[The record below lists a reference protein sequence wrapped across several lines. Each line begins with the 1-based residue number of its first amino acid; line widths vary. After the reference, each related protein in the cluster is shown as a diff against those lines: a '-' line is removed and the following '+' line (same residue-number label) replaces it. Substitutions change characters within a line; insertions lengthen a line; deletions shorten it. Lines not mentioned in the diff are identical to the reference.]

1 MNHIKKT
8 IKSQQNRI
16 VKKIKTEGTNGFYS
30 LLAQDSIQN
39 TIKQDLPNYRDR
51 LYNPL
56 KTLSMFLTQALDEDS
71 SCQNIVNKEALRT
84 DKNISITTGGYCKAR
99 QRLHVDMIK
108 NLTRQIS
115 KDSFVKIPKRWKF
128 QRRDIYLV
136 DGTTF
141 TMPDTKENQ
150 KVYPQQASL
159 PQGLGFPI
167 CRAVGIISLYSG
179 TIVDACVSPYQ
190 GKGASEQVLLRSMLH
205 NFKRG
210 DIILA
215 DAFYSTY
222 YFLNFVIQNGID
234 IVMVQNGARAQKTDF
249 TKGNI
254 LGKKDHL
261 IILKKPTVKPDW
273 MNQQEFNEL
282 PKTLTIR
289 ELYRGGKIL
298 ITTMLCKN
306 RVSATKIKNLYRQ
319 RWQIEVDFRNIKS
332 TLGLKDFSCKT
343 PEMVIKE
350 MWVYF
355 LAYNFIRFIMLES
368 AIYNRLLP
376 RELSFKHTVQIL
388 KNAPNLY
395 NRQLYKKILYL
406 IGQKIIGNREGRIEP
421 RAIKRRHNDFP
432 LLMKT
437 RNIKREEIRLNG
449 HPKKLK

>member
-16 VKKIKTEGTNGFYS
+16 TKKVKSEGTNGFYS
-30 LLAQDSIQN
+30 LLAQDSIQK
-39 TIKQDLPNYRDR
+39 IVQQDLPNYRDR

-56 KTLSMFLTQALDEDS
+56 QTLSMFLTQALDEDS
-71 SCQNIVNKEALRT
+71 SCQNIVNTVALNT
-84 DKNISITTGGYCKAR
+84 NKNISITTGGYCRAR
-99 QRLHVDMIK
+99 QRLHVEMIK
-108 NLTRQIS
+108 NLTQQTS
-115 KDSFVKIPKRWKF
+115 KDSLVKVPKRWKF
-128 QRRDIYLV
+128 KGRDIYLV

-150 KVYPQQASL
+150 KAYPQQASL

-179 TIVDACVSPYQ
+179 TIVDACVSTYQ

-205 NFKRG
+205 NFKKG

-215 DAFYSTY
+215 DAFYNTY
-222 YFLNFVIQNGID
+222 YFLNFLIKNGID
-234 IVMVQNGARAQKTDF
+234 IVMVQNGARAQTTDF
-249 TKGNI
+249 TKGDI

-261 IILKKPTVKPDW
+261 ITLKKPVKKPDW
-273 MNQQEFNEL
+273 MNQQEFDKL
-282 PKTLTIR
+282 PKTLRIR
-289 ELYRGGKIL
+289 EIYRGGKIL

-306 RVSATKIKNLYRQ
+306 KISTTQIKNLYKQ

-332 TLGLKDFSCKT
+332 TLGLKDFSCKS

-355 LAYNFIRFIMLES
+355 LAYNLIRLVMLES

-376 RELSFKHTVQIL
+376 RQFSFKHTVQIL

-395 NRQLYKKILYL
+395 SRRLYKKILYL
-406 IGQKIIGNREGRIEP
+406 IGQKVIGNREGRIEP

-437 RNIKREEIRLNG
+437 RDIKREEIKRNG

>member
-8 IKSQQNRI
+8 IKFQQNRI
-16 VKKIKTEGTNGFYS
+16 IKKIKIEGTNGFHN
-30 LLAQDSIQN
+30 LLSQDSIQ
-39 TIKQDLPNYRDR
+39 KRVQQDIPKHRDR

-56 KTLSMFLTQALDEDS
+56 QTLSMFLTQALDEDS
-71 SCQNIVNKEALRT
+71 SCQNIVNAVALNR
-84 DKNISITTGGYCKAR
+84 DKNISITTGGYCRAR
-99 QRLHVDMIK
+99 QRLHVNMIK
-108 NLTRQIS
+108 NLTQQIS
-115 KDSFVKIPKRWKF
+115 KDSLAKVQKRWKF
-128 QRRDIYLV
+128 QGRDIYLV

-150 KVYPQQASL
+150 EVYPQQASL

-190 GKGASEQVLLRSMLH
+190 GKGASEQVLLRSMLY
-205 NFKRG
+205 NFKKG

-222 YFLNFVIQNGID
+222 YFLNYVLQNGID
-234 IVMVQNGARAQKTDF
+234 VVLVQNGMRAKKTDF
-249 TKGNI
+249 TKGDI

-261 IILKKPTVKPDW
+261 VDIKKPPKKPEW
-273 MNQQEFNEL
+273 MTQQEFNKL
-282 PKTLTIR
+282 PKSIKIR

-298 ITTMLCKN
+298 ITTMFCKN
-306 RVSATKIKNLYRQ
+306 RVTATQIKNLYKQ

-332 TLGLKDFSCKT
+332 TLGLKHFSCKT

-355 LAYNFIRFIMLES
+355 LAYNLIRFIMLES

-376 RELSFKHTVQIL
+376 RQLSFKHTVQIL
-388 KNAPNLY
+388 KNAPDLY
-395 NRQLYKKILYL
+395 NRQFYKKILYL
-406 IGQKIIGNREGRIEP
+406 IGQKVIGNREGRIEP

-437 RNIKREEIRLNG
+437 REIKREEIRRNG
-449 HPKKLK
+449 HPRKLK